1 MSIVIARLAYLQ
13 IYPFYMDFSRQII
26 NSNCKNVE
34 TCYVTQDWVCSIT
47 SKWGVKLTVRIPYV
61 HNLFVGYLIDT

>member
-1 MSIVIARLAYLQ
+1 MSIVIAQLAYLQ

-34 TCYVTQDWVCSIT
+34 TRYVTQDWVCSIT
-47 SKWGVKLTVRIPYV
+47 SKWGVKIYS
-61 HNLFVGYLIDT
+61 